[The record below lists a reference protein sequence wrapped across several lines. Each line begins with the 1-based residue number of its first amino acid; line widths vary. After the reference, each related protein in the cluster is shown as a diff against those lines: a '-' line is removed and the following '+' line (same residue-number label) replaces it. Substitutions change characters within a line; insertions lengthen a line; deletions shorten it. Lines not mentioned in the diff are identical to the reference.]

1 MKNILKLFKYIK
13 FNYVNKQL
21 VCFVFLILNTVL
33 SLIFPYCL
41 SLVIDQGISSK
52 NIEVLLKYIII
63 IFLIGILMMVVS
75 YIQSILYIK
84 LGKNIS
90 KRLKEEVFLKIYNSN
105 YIFWSE
111 NKIGDVFTSLTSD
124 ISVIENL
131 LSVSLAKGFLNI
143 FTLIGLTIIL
153 LKMNWIICI
162 AIFSLAIVFAIF
174 QKNNGEQLKYQTRQL
189 RDDIG
194 EMNSFTNEFLMNIQA
209 IQLMYDDDIIN
220 KYNQLN
226 RKNYEQYILQA
237 KKGLNGR
244 IYAQL
249 FSTLALSVSLL
260 IGAISIINGS
270 MSVGIL
276 FSIVLYIQRI
286 YDPIISLGSLYI
298 SIKSCQPAI
307 EKVLNILEHEQ
318 MISSGSVILPN
329 KIDGEICLKNI
340 SFSYPDS
347 KAKVFDDLNINF
359 KQGKITGIIGENGSG
374 KSTLIRLI
382 SKSCKPDTGT
392 ITIDGINIHK
402 YDNKFLKSQVG
413 YLIQN
418 PTLMSGDISN
428 IFDFYN
434 KKSLS
439 QEAESIGIVLDKISK
454 VGENSNFVSG
464 GEIQK
469 ISLLRLLLQDNKN
482 IYILDEPTSAVDIEN
497 EIKICN
503 KLKQVLK
510 GKTVIII
517 THRPAILDICDEII
531 NLDEKKHENRMAKQ
545 YI

>member
-194 EMNSFTNEFLMNIQA
+194 EMNSFTNEILMNIQA

>member
-1 MKNILKLFKYIK
+1 MKNILKLFKHIK
-13 FNYVNKQL
+13 FNYINKQL
-21 VCFVFLILNTVL
+21 VCFVFLILNTAL
-33 SLIFPYCL
+33 SLIFPYCF

-52 NIEVLLKYIII
+52 NIEVLFKYIII
-63 IFLIGILMMVVS
+63 IFLIGILMIVVS

-90 KRLKEEVFLKIYNSN
+90 KVLKEEVFLKIYNSN
-105 YIFWSE
+105 YIFWNE

-124 ISVIENL
+124 INVIENL

-143 FTLIGLTIIL
+143 FTLVGLTIIL

-162 AIFSLAIVFAIF
+162 AIFALAIVFAIF
-174 QKNNGEQLKYQTRQL
+174 QKNNGEQLKHQTKQL

-209 IQLMYDDDIIN
+209 IQLMYDDNIIN

-260 IGAISIINGS
+260 IGAINIINGS

-286 YDPIISLGSLYI
+286 YDPIISLGSLYV
-298 SIKSCQPAI
+298 SIKSCQPVI
-307 EKVLNILEHEQ
+307 QKVLNLLEHEQ
-318 MISSGSVILPN
+318 VISSGSVILPN
-329 KIDGEICLKNI
+329 KIDGKICLENI

-347 KAKVFDDLNINF
+347 KSKVFDNLNINF

-382 SKSCKPDTGT
+382 SKACKPNTGT

-434 KKSLS
+434 SNNLS
-439 QEAESIGIVLDKISK
+439 KEAESIGIVLDKISK

-469 ISLLRLLLQDNKN
+469 ISLLRLLLQDNKS

-503 KLKQVLK
+503 KLKEVLK

-531 NLDEKKHENRMAKQ
+531 NLDEKKYENRILKE